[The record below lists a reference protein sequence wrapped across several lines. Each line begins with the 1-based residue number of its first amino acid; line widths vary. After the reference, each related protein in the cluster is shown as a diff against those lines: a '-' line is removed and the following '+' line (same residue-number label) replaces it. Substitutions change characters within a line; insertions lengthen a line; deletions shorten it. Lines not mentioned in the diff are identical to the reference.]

1 MNKAQYFIY
10 QVIMPKTGEVIR
22 EFDNEQDAANYIKRY
37 PSFIIQVEEIKI
49 P

>member
-1 MNKAQYFIY
+1 MKQIRYFTY
-10 QVIMPKTGEVIR
+10 KVVMPKTGEVIR
-22 EFDNEQDAANYIKRY
+22 EFDNEEDAKNYVMRY